1 MGGNVEYLYLTE
13 RIRKSHK
20 NKWDKFVAA
29 QGQERPLAEKSSKAA
44 FDDSQ
49 PFISGKAGKT
59 KG

>member
-1 MGGNVEYLYLTE
+1 LTE

-29 QGQERPLAEKSSKAA
+29 EGQERPLAEKSSKAA